1 MDIQVTQILFQI
13 VNFSVVLGALTYL
26 LYKPVLKIFE
36 ERTRRIEEGQKA
48 AEEAL
53 KNREEVEKMKEEMQ
67 TALKKERAQVLKKA
81 QDEALEESKKIL
93 AQAKAEAQAETAKQ
107 VKKWEAE
114 KAAMLKDMNKELIE
128 AVIATTQKVVTA
140 KLSKSDEDMVE
151 KELANIL
158 KTI

>member
-1 MDIQVTQILFQI
+1 MDIQPIQILFQI
-13 VNFSVVLGALTYL
+13 VNFSVVLGALTFL

-53 KNREEVEKMKEEMQ
+53 KSRQEVDQMKDEMQ

-81 QDEALEESKKIL
+81 QEEAAEEGKKII
-93 AQAKAEAQAETAKQ
+93 AAAKQEAQAETAKQ

-114 KAAMLKDMNKELIE
+114 KAALLKDMNASLVE
-128 AVIATTQKVVTA
+128 AVVATAEKVIADKM
-140 KLSKSDEDMVE
+140 SKSDEQLIE
-151 KELANIL
+151 KELASIL